1 MCAAAGGNELMIE
14 LLLDRG
20 DVDLNA
26 ASGNENWAENWDGM
40 EEHTALAYAVERGH
54 EQIVKLLLAQPR
66 TDPNLWDSLGSI
78 LMNAIKGNSVIA
90 TLLAGHA
97 NLRPELKNCWL
108 GHTVL
113 ATACKYGMH
122 KVVKVLLTRN
132 DVNNNSLSDY
142 NDTPLHLASK
152 YGDLDAVDTVKLL
165 LARDDILPDIRDI
178 GGRTPLSYAVF
189 ESAEIV
195 EMLLARED
203 VEADSA
209 DEEGRTPLSH
219 AAKIGFC
226 DTAKL
231 LLARQDVNVDS
242 VGMYG
247 QTPLS
252 HAAENGHESM
262 VRLLLAHGARPD
274 IADEEGMTPAA
285 IADMVGHDEIVALLS
300 GKGAEG
306 FSSGTESP

>member
-1 MCAAAGGNELMIE
+1 MIE
-14 LLLDRG
+14 LLLERG

-26 ASGNENWAENWDGM
+26 ASPSRAEYSTKDY
-40 EEHTALAYAVERGH
+40 TALIYAVEKGH

-66 TDPNLWDSLGSI
+66 INIDVWNPLDTR
-78 LMNAIKGNSVIA
+78 LMNAIKHNSVIA
-90 TLLAGHA
+90 KLLTEHA
-97 NLRPELKNCWL
+97 SFRPELKDRGV

-113 ATACKYGMH
+113 DTACEFGMQE
-122 KVVKVLLTRN
+122 VVRILLARN
-132 DVNNNSLSDY
+132 DVDVNSLSDCH
-142 NDTPLHLASK
+142 DTPLHLAS
-152 YGDLDAVDTVKLL
+152 TVGNLNIVKIL
-165 LARDDILPDIRDI
+165 LARGDILPDIRNI

-189 ESAEIV
+189 ASAEIV
-195 EMLLARED
+195 EVLLARED

-209 DEEGRTPLSH
+209 DEEGRTLLSH

-262 VRLLLAHGARPD
+262 VRLLLAYGARPD
-274 IADEEGMTPAA
+274 IEDEEGMTPAA
-285 IADMVGHDEIVALLS
+285 IADMVGHDEIAELLP
-300 GKGAEG
+300 GQGAEG